1 MPLPAHSVKKDPL
14 RNLGLKL
21 LWFGSTANQLN
32 NPPNYVLCL
41 WGSLDGEE
49 PAASDATQGPV
60 CSWAWRPFC
69 LPFLIGLDSAS
80 RPSLNPEAEWL
91 LIKGKG
97 AMKPPEVRF
106 KG

>member
-1 MPLPAHSVKKDPL
+1 MFSV
-14 RNLGLKL
+14 
-21 LWFGSTANQLN
+21 
-32 NPPNYVLCL
+32 Y

-49 PAASDATQGPV
+49 PAVIEATQGPV
-60 CSWAWRPFC
+60 CSWAWKPFC
-69 LPFLIGLDSAS
+69 FPFLIGKTPAS
-80 RPSLNPEAEWL
+80 MAFSESQRAEQL